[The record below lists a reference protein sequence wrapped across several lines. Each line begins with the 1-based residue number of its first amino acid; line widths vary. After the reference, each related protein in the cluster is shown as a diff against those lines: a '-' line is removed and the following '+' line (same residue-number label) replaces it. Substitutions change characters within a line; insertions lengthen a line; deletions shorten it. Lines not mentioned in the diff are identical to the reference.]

1 MKIVKYIGIALVIFG
16 AIFATLYFIKTNS
29 KGLIE
34 YETISPKLLSIE
46 KKTVV
51 TGKVIPE
58 DEVEIKPQISGIIER
73 LFVEEGDLVTNG
85 DLLAKVKV
93 VPNEQALNSAKGRL
107 ANQII
112 EMKNAKVD
120 YDRNKSLFDKQIISK
135 QVLESTGQD
144 LTGKYVWL
152 FIVGLIAL
160 MFKSSIEKLAAALF
174 MFVGSDYKEDD
185 VVYVDG
191 KPGRIVRVELT
202 KTVFF
207 IYDVVDGKVVGGSK
221 LVVQNERLAS
231 LNVEKPLANLDLSR
245 FKKSE

>member
-1 MKIVKYIGIALVIFG
+1 MD
-16 AIFATLYFIKTNS
+16 TN
-29 KGLIE
+29 
-34 YETISPKLLSIE
+34 
-46 KKTVV
+46 
-51 TGKVIPE
+51 
-58 DEVEIKPQISGIIER
+58 
-73 LFVEEGDLVTNG
+73 
-85 DLLAKVKV
+85 
-93 VPNEQALNSAKGRL
+93 
-107 ANQII
+107 
-112 EMKNAKVD
+112 NA
-120 YDRNKSLFDKQIISK
+120 QIIS
-135 QVLESTGQD
+135 QQLLESTGQD

-191 KPGRIVRVELT
+191 KPGRIVRVGLT

-231 LNVEKPLANLDLSR
+231 LNIEKPLANLDLSR
-245 FKKSE
+245 FKKHE